1 MWQGILIYHFSF
13 FTPKVEITV
22 LFTRDSR
29 NPQSSHSDS
38 SLAGCTGLLI
48 SLVNKPLLVFY
59 FFRFHLYFADG
70 LEKCL
75 TTDSRDAINILL
87 FQTRH
92 ANALVNI
99 KHETS

>member
-1 MWQGILIYHFSF
+1 MIL
-13 FTPKVEITV
+13 EIPNQVT
-22 LFTRDSR
+22 LTRHLQAAQR
-29 NPQSSHSDS
+29 
-38 SLAGCTGLLI
+38 LLI
-48 SLVNKPLLVFY
+48 SLVNNPLVVSY

-75 TTDSRDAINILL
+75 TTDSHDAINILL

-92 ANALVNI
+92 ANALENI